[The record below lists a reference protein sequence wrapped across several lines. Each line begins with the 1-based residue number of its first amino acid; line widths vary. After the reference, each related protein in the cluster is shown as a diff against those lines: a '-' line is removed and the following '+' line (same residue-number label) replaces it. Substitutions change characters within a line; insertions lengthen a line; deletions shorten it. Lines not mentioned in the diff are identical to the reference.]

1 MNIALWI
8 LQVILG
14 AAFVTHA
21 YLMLRPD
28 EAQLRERGMTYILG
42 IPAGLRAFTATA
54 EGIGGLALVLPPLL
68 HVVTW
73 FTPVAALGLVTVML
87 GAIVLH
93 VRRREYPNLAL
104 NGFLLLLAAVV
115 AWGRLGPYRF

>member
-1 MNIALWI
+1 
-8 LQVILG
+8 
-14 AAFVTHA
+14 
-21 YLMLRPD
+21 
-28 EAQLRERGMTYILG
+28 
-42 IPAGLRAFTATA
+42 
-54 EGIGGLALVLPPLL
+54 
-68 HVVTW
+68 
-73 FTPVAALGLVTVML
+73 ML